1 MSRGGDTVM
10 KFSTMKYFFKDA
22 LKSLKRHTTITIASV
37 ATVAASLFVFGVFL
51 ITILNV
57 NQGLKNLG
65 SKLQVMVYLNSDA
78 TIQQQAAV
86 DDALNSY
93 SEVQK
98 VEFISKEEAL
108 KMVKQ
113 QFGTKYKDILEGYSE
128 QNMPVAYKVTVKK
141 PELISTVVNKIKKY
155 DGIYEIKDSHEL
167 VNQVVTITNTIKIV
181 GIVISLI
188 LGGVSLFLINNTIKL
203 TVYARRREISI
214 MKYIGATDWFIRWPF
229 VMEGVIIGIM
239 GTALACILL
248 FYLYRFAVGAISSQ
262 YITVQLISP
271 GNIMATI
278 IGWFILGG
286 IAIGALGSSLS
297 MKKFL
302 SV

>member
-1 MSRGGDTVM
+1 M

-78 TIQQQAAV
+78 TVQQQSAV
-86 DDALNSY
+86 NNALDSY

-113 QFGTKYKDILEGYSE
+113 QFGTKYKDILAGYSE

-141 PELISTVVNKIKKY
+141 PELISSVVNKIKKY

-167 VNQVVTITNTIKIV
+167 VNQVITITNTIKVV

-229 VMEGVIIGIM
+229 VMEGVIIGVL
-239 GTALACILL
+239 GTTVACIILY
-248 FYLYRFAVGAISSQ
+248 YLYRLAVSAISSQ

-271 GNIMATI
+271 GNIMGTI